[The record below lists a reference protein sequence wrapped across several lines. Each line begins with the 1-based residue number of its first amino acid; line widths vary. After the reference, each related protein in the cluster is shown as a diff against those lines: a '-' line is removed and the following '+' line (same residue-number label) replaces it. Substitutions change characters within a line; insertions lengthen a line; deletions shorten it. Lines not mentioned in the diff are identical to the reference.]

1 MVVAATHAVVF
12 AVVFYFTHKMV
23 WRASMMLTMPAKEG
37 MRQQEQEQQR
47 NK

>member
-12 AVVFYFTHKMV
+12 AVVFYFTHKIV
-23 WRASMMLTMPAKEG
+23 LRASMIFTMPAKEG
-37 MRQQEQEQQR
+37 MHQQEDKQR